1 MNADV
6 LIRLAL
12 IVAAIMLFGGLA
24 LAGRYLI
31 LVRIPGALPCAM
43 RRQDRK
49 WHTGIL
55 ILGLNDLKWYRT
67 RSLRLVPRR
76 VIARRGFEVVS
87 HRPSEQNQDT
97 TIITVKDGDQLL
109 VIAMNPGGFAG
120 LVSWIDSA
128 PPGVEYIGY

>member
-12 IVAAIMLFGGLA
+12 IVAAIALFSGVA
-24 LAGRYLI
+24 LAGRYLS

-43 RRQDRK
+43 RKPDRQ

-55 ILGLNDLKWYRT
+55 VLGLNDLRWYRT
-67 RSLRLVPRR
+67 GSLRLGPRR
-76 VIARRGFEVVS
+76 VIARRGFEIVS

-97 TIITVKDGDQLL
+97 TIITVKDGDQPL

-128 PPGVEYIGY
+128 PPGVEYVGY

>member
-12 IVAAIMLFGGLA
+12 IVAAIALFSGVA

-31 LVRIPGALPCAM
+31 LVRI
-43 RRQDRK
+43 Q

-55 ILGLNDLKWYRT
+55 VLGLNDLRWYRT
-67 RSLRLVPRR
+67 GSLRLGPRR
-76 VIARRGFEVVS
+76 VIARRGFEIVS

-97 TIITVKDGDQLL
+97 TIITVKDGDQPL

-128 PPGVEYIGY
+128 PPGVEYVGY